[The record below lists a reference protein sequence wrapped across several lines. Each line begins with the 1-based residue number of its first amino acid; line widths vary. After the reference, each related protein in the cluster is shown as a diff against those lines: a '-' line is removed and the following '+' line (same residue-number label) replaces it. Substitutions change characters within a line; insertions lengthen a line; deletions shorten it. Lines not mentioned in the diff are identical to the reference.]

1 MGVNRAIRAWKVA
14 NPDVLPILDD
24 GMWRPSGP
32 PGDRGV
38 LREVGSKGRLNQRGM
53 ASARLPSTETLSR
66 GAGPGRIGSVGGSSS
81 GGWSGTDLN
90 TADGYTGRAGSP
102 NVPNAEMVEA
112 MERDPFGLGL
122 GGGIG
127 SQSSALH
134 LNEDDYVERHASRR
148 VRVEHSHRA
157 AYNAEHLLK
166 DADARRVEVRRME
179 GAMGD
184 HGSDGV
190 GHGSDEVPESGWTRN
205 PLHHRDEDDEEDDVP
220 GGHAAGR
227 DRTEQWLTRVGSAP
241 REFLTPDQ
249 PRVRGRKGWD
259 ARPS

>member
-1 MGVNRAIRAWKVA
+1 M
-14 NPDVLPILDD
+14 
-24 GMWRPSGP
+24 
-32 PGDRGV
+32 
-38 LREVGSKGRLNQRGM
+38 
-53 ASARLPSTETLSR
+53 
-66 GAGPGRIGSVGGSSS
+66 
-81 GGWSGTDLN
+81 
-90 TADGYTGRAGSP
+90 
-102 NVPNAEMVEA
+102 PNAEMVEA

-127 SQSSALH
+127 SRSSAARMA
-134 LNEDDYVERHASRR
+134 EDDYVERHASRR

-157 AYNAEHLLK
+157 AYAAEHLLK

-179 GAMGD
+179 GAMED

-190 GHGSDEVPESGWTRN
+190 GRGSDEVPESGWTRK
-205 PLHHRDEDDEEDDVP
+205 PLHHRDEDDDEDDGAP

-249 PRVRGRKGWD
+249 PRVRGRKAWD

>member
-1 MGVNRAIRAWKVA
+1 M
-14 NPDVLPILDD
+14 
-24 GMWRPSGP
+24 
-32 PGDRGV
+32 
-38 LREVGSKGRLNQRGM
+38 
-53 ASARLPSTETLSR
+53 LS
-66 GAGPGRIGSVGGSSS
+66 GPGRIGSVGGSSS

-112 MERDPFGLGL
+112 MERDPFGLGI

-157 AYNAEHLLK
+157 AYAAEHLLK

-205 PLHHRDEDDEEDDVP
+205 PLHHRDEDDDEDDGAP
-220 GGHAAGR
+220 GGHGAGR

-259 ARPS
+259 TRPS

>member
-1 MGVNRAIRAWKVA
+1 
-14 NPDVLPILDD
+14 
-24 GMWRPSGP
+24 
-32 PGDRGV
+32 
-38 LREVGSKGRLNQRGM
+38 
-53 ASARLPSTETLSR
+53 
-66 GAGPGRIGSVGGSSS
+66 
-81 GGWSGTDLN
+81 
-90 TADGYTGRAGSP
+90 
-102 NVPNAEMVEA
+102 MVEA

-122 GGGIG
+122 GGIGGIG
-127 SQSSALH
+127 SRSSAARMA
-134 LNEDDYVERHASRR
+134 EDDYVERHASRR

-179 GAMGD
+179 GAMED

-190 GHGSDEVPESGWTRN
+190 GVSDDVPESGWTRN
-205 PLHHRDEDDEEDDVP
+205 PLHHRDEDDDEDDGAP
-220 GGHAAGR
+220 GGHGAGR

>member
-1 MGVNRAIRAWKVA
+1 MGVYRAIRAWKVA

-38 LREVGSKGRLNQRGM
+38 LREVGSKGRLNQTGHGERP
-53 ASARLPSTETLSR
+53 ASEHRDAIEGR
-66 GAGPGRIGSVGGSSS
+66 GARADRQRRRELQRRMERHRPQHC
-81 GGWSGTDLN
+81 
-90 TADGYTGRAGSP
+90 DGYTGRAGSP

-127 SQSSALH
+127 SRSSALH

-184 HGSDGV
+184 HGSDG
-190 GHGSDEVPESGWTRN
+190 G
-205 PLHHRDEDDEEDDVP
+205 P
-220 GGHAAGR
+220 GGRTTYPRAGGPGTR
-227 DRTEQWLTRVGSAP
+227 CIIATRTRRTTTPRAGTR
-241 REFLTPDQ
+241 
-249 PRVRGRKGWD
+249 RGGTGRSSG
-259 ARPS
+259 

>member
-1 MGVNRAIRAWKVA
+1 MGVYRAIRAWKVA

-81 GGWSGTDLN
+81 GGWSGHDLAN
-90 TADGYTGRAGSP
+90 TDGYTGRAGSP

-127 SQSSALH
+127 SRSSALH
-134 LNEDDYVERHASRR
+134 LNEDDYVERHASAR

-184 HGSDGV
+184 HGSGGAARSV
-190 GHGSDEVPESGWTRN
+190 GRRTRERMDPEPVASSR
-205 PLHHRDEDDEEDDVP
+205 
-220 GGHAAGR
+220 
-227 DRTEQWLTRVGSAP
+227 
-241 REFLTPDQ
+241 
-249 PRVRGRKGWD
+249 RGRGGRRRPGR
-259 ARPS
+259 ARGGAGQDGAVADPRGQRAT

>member
-1 MGVNRAIRAWKVA
+1 MGVYRAIRAWKVA

-38 LREVGSKGRLNQRGM
+38 LREVGSKGRLNQTGHGERP
-53 ASARLPSTETLSR
+53 ASEHRDVIEGR
-66 GAGPGRIGSVGGSSS
+66 GARADRQRGRE
-81 GGWSGTDLN
+81 LQ
-90 TADGYTGRAGSP
+90 RR
-102 NVPNAEMVEA
+102 
-112 MERDPFGLGL
+112 MERHRPQHCGWVHRSCREPERAQRGD
-122 GGGIG
+122 GGGDG
-127 SQSSALH
+127 ARPFRPRTRRRYWKSVSALH

-190 GHGSDEVPESGWTRN
+190 GRGSDDVPESGWTRN
-205 PLHHRDEDDEEDDVP
+205 PLHHRDEDDEDDGRFRAGTRR
-220 GGHAAGR
+220 GGTGR
-227 DRTEQWLTRVGSAP
+227 SSG
-241 REFLTPDQ
+241 
-249 PRVRGRKGWD
+249 
-259 ARPS
+259 

>member
-1 MGVNRAIRAWKVA
+1 
-14 NPDVLPILDD
+14 
-24 GMWRPSGP
+24 
-32 PGDRGV
+32 
-38 LREVGSKGRLNQRGM
+38 
-53 ASARLPSTETLSR
+53 
-66 GAGPGRIGSVGGSSS
+66 
-81 GGWSGTDLN
+81 
-90 TADGYTGRAGSP
+90 
-102 NVPNAEMVEA
+102 VPNAEMVEA

-205 PLHHRDEDDEEDDVP
+205 PLASSR
-220 GGHAAGR
+220 
-227 DRTEQWLTRVGSAP
+227 
-241 REFLTPDQ
+241 
-249 PRVRGRKGWD
+249 RGRRGGRRHRGR
-259 ARPS
+259 ARGGAGQDGAVADSRGQRAA